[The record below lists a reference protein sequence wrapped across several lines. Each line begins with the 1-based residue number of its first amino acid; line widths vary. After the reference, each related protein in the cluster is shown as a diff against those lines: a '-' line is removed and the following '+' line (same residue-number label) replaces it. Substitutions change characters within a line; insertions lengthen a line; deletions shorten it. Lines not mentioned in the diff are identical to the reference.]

1 MGVAAISGE
10 YGALFNFPD
19 PKAEKPCEECTIV
32 KMEAGLEYPNAT
44 DANIDSGKQRSVL
57 RNSGPN

>member
-1 MGVAAISGE
+1 MNKMAISGE

-19 PKAEKPCEECTIV
+19 FTPEKPCEECTIV

-44 DANIDSGKQRSVL
+44 DANIDSGMWLHHVGISSSL
-57 RNSGPN
+57 